1 MKFQAAFMFLLASGA
16 SAFSPKPFSTRKSGL
31 VVPSDEKSPESSGL
45 WTPPKMVA
53 GGAERAYGQE
63 YYEGK
68 SLAVQIP
75 DCGPRDET
83 DSFLTTF
90 SCCNDLYYSVISP

>member
-1 MKFQAAFMFLLASGA
+1 MKFQTALMFMLTSGA
-16 SAFSPKPFSTRKSGL
+16 SAFSPKAFGARKSGL
-31 VVPSDEKSPESSGL
+31 VVPSSGDGAQSSGL

-68 SLAVQIP
+68 CTL
-75 DCGPRDET
+75 
-83 DSFLTTF
+83 L
-90 SCCNDLYYSVISP
+90 